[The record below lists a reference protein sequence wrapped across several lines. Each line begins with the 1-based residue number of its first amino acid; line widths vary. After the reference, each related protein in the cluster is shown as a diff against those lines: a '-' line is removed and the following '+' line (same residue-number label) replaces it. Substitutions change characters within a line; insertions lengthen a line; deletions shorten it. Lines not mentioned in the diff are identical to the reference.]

1 MDRPSRAVTGAGR
14 RTGGQLSTR
23 RPAGKRRAHRGG
35 ARRALRYVV
44 LGALLAPLR
53 YFPPTQARRL
63 GASYG
68 RVAWWLM
75 PRLRRRT
82 RLHLKAAFP
91 EWPATRHEE
100 VARGVTPWIGRTG
113 ADFLQLGRGAR
124 SAVRRDLGVEG
135 LEHWKAA
142 TSAGS
147 GVVATTGHFGHWELL
162 GAWFATLGPTVTV
175 LYHPFPEERL
185 DRLVRSIRERAGV
198 EALPADGNLGSA
210 LRALRRGGV
219 LGVVIDRPP
228 RGGGIEDRFFG
239 RPCRTAPGAARIAWL
254 AGAPLLPAALWSE
267 RDRYRVSLRAPLWV
281 RSEEEVVDV
290 TRRLTAILEEQI
302 RVAPEQ
308 WPWFE
313 NRWKVRSKSIGN
325 ADVG

>member
-1 MDRPSRAVTGAGR
+1 
-14 RTGGQLSTR
+14 
-23 RPAGKRRAHRGG
+23 
-35 ARRALRYVV
+35 
-44 LGALLAPLR
+44 
-53 YFPPTQARRL
+53 
-63 GASYG
+63 
-68 RVAWWLM
+68 M

-82 RLHLKAAFP
+82 RSHLQSAFP
-91 EWPATRHEE
+91 DWPATRREE
-100 VARGVTPWIGRTG
+100 IARGVTPWIGRTG

-124 SAVRRDLGVEG
+124 GTLLRDLRIEG
-135 LEHWKAA
+135 LEHWRDAA
-142 TSAGS
+142 SAGA
-147 GVVATTGHFGHWELL
+147 GIVATTGHFGHWELL

-185 DRLVRSIRERAGV
+185 ARLVRSIRERAGV
-198 EALPADGNLGSA
+198 EALSAEGNLGSA

-228 RGGGIEDRFFG
+228 RGGGIEDWFYG

-281 RSEEEVVDV
+281 RAEEEVADI
-290 TRRLTAILEEQI
+290 TRRLTGILEEQI

-313 NRWKVRSKSIGN
+313 NRWKVRPEPIGKQN
-325 ADVG
+325 VV